1 MTEGRNFLCGRA
13 EFRQDAS
20 TEPQPGWSAGSILV
34 ISQVG
39 AAVLFSC
46 RRVLSVLLVFLCLR
60 TVALADEPVAKG
72 SPAFTDAAQAL
83 RAGEALET
91 TDQWADAIEL
101 YTGALKTFTGDEAL
115 AYALRR
121 ARIQLSIDRRYAD
134 SSFEEMLRSRGEG
147 ELLNLWEDIYRQV
160 QREYIERVSATRFA
174 SHGTESLYMALRNER
189 FLSQNLL
196 AAGSREIVSVR
207 ETLVREYWNRPVSSP
222 AEARAVI
229 RSVAALCQQK
239 LGLSPAAVL
248 LEYVFGGC
256 NSLDEYSNLL
266 TPDRYNDL
274 YGSIQGELVGI
285 GIEMKAERGRGMHLV
300 NVLVDSP
307 AEAGGLR
314 PADYIVAIDGVDCRD
329 MTTDEA
335 ARLLRG
341 TEGTRLQLTWEN
353 SRSQTNTGSFTRR
366 RVQIRSITRK
376 LMLDP
381 VQGIG
386 YIRMEGFQ
394 DSTAQELDEAL
405 RQLERQGMRALIWD
419 LRGNPGGLLDTAA
432 AVSERF
438 IDRGVLV
445 STRGRTP
452 DQNQEYRAQGQYARK
467 YPLALIVD
475 ENSASASE
483 IVAGAIRDH
492 KRGVIVGRTT
502 YGKWSVQTILRLAG
516 NSGLALRL
524 TTARFYSP
532 HDRNYSGEGIAPDV
546 VVSPDAIA
554 GIVAFRGKT
563 QEEISADPDVAR
575 AMEALELRNARN

>member
-1 MTEGRNFLCGRA
+1 MRCLPFVLSLFVASLSLTHQVAADETP
-13 EFRQDAS
+13 AS
-20 TEPQPGWSAGSILV
+20 TPAPRSFTNPQA
-34 ISQVG
+34 
-39 AAVLFSC
+39 
-46 RRVLSVLLVFLCLR
+46 
-60 TVALADEPVAKG
+60 
-72 SPAFTDAAQAL
+72 AL

-91 TDQWADAIEL
+91 SDQWADAIEL
-101 YTGALKTFTGDEAL
+101 YTDALKTFTKDDAL
-115 AYALRR
+115 TYALRR
-121 ARIQLSIDRRYAD
+121 SRIQLSIDRRYSD
-134 SSFEEMLRSRGEG
+134 NSYEDMLRNRSEG
-147 ELLNLWEDIYRQV
+147 DLLNLWEDIYRQV
-160 QREYIERVSATRFA
+160 QREYIDPVSATRFRA
-174 SHGTESLYMALRNER
+174 HGTESLYMALRNER

-196 AAGSREIVSVR
+196 AAGDSSIVRVR
-207 ETLVREYWNRPVSSP
+207 ETLVREYWNRPVSGT
-222 AEARAVI
+222 AEARNVI
-229 RSVAALCQQK
+229 RSVASICQQQ
-239 LGLSPAAVL
+239 LGLSPTAVL
-248 LEYVFGGC
+248 LEFVFGGC

-285 GIEMKAERGRGMHLV
+285 GIEMKAERGKGMHLV
-300 NVLVDSP
+300 NVLIDSP

-314 PADYIVAIDGVDCRD
+314 AADYIVAIDGTDCRN

-341 TEGTRLQLTWEN
+341 TEGTRLRLTWEN
-353 SRSQTNTGSFTRR
+353 LDSQQFTGDFTRR
-366 RVQIRSITRK
+366 RVQIRSVTRK
-376 LMLDP
+376 MMLDP

-394 DSTAQELDEAL
+394 DSTAQELDDAL

-445 STRGRTP
+445 STKGRSA
-452 DQNQEYRAQGQYARK
+452 DQNQEYRAHGQYARK

-502 YGKWSVQTILRLAG
+502 YGKWSVQTIVRLPG
-516 NSGLALRL
+516 NSGMALRL
-524 TTARFYSP
+524 TTAKFFSP
-532 HDRNYSGEGIAPDV
+532 RDRNYSGEGIAPDV
-546 VVSPDAIA
+546 PVASNANSRTT
-554 GIVAFRGKT
+554 AFRGKT
-563 QEEISADPDVAR
+563 QEEISADPDVAS
-575 AMEALELRNARN
+575 ALEALEKRNARN